1 MSTRSVR
8 ARPRTRPGGGA
19 VRMRR
24 ALALAG
30 CGVLSVGLC
39 ACESTEQESAQI
51 GRESAPA
58 TQAPAKT
65 PASKRA
71 RNRSRGHRADSH
83 STPAKG
89 QG

>member
-24 ALALAG
+24 VLALAG

-51 GRESAPA
+51 GRESVPA
-58 TQAPAKT
+58 TQAPAKS
-65 PASKRA
+65 PAAARA
-71 RNRSRGHRADSH
+71 ANRSHGHRAGSH
-83 STPAKG
+83 RPPAKG
-89 QG
+89 KG